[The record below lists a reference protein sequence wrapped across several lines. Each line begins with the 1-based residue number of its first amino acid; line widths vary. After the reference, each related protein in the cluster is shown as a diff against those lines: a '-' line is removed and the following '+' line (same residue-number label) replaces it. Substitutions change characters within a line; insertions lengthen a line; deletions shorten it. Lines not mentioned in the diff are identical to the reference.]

1 MPAFDAAYAAVRAA
15 ISLPPIDEMFTM
27 LPPLPCAT
35 RCWPNVR
42 LM

>member
-15 ISLPPIDEMFTM
+15 ISFPPIDEMFTM
-27 LPPLPCAT
+27 LPPSPCAT
-35 RCWPNVR
+35 SRRPNVR